1 MTIGGESAMIY
12 NNTNLAFKDIPDK
25 FQTGFRNYVGMVGLE
40 SSANYLLKFGMEN
53 IRKKNNSNWMQI
65 LRIAIK
71 FAPSQ
76 TAKVM
81 SQIYKSDSKISSLV
95 KKLTK

>member
-1 MTIGGESAMIY
+1 MKKTKKYPSYLKTINKI
-12 NNTNLAFKDIPDK
+12 
-25 FQTGFRNYVGMVGLE
+25 
-40 SSANYLLKFGMEN
+40 EN

-81 SQIYKSDSKISSLV
+81 SQVYKSDSKISSLV